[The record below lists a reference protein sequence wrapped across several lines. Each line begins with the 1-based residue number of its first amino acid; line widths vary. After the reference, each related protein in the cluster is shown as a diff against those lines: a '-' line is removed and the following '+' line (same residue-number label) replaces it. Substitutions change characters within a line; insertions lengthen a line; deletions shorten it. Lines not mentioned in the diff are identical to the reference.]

1 MNKEKDNSSAE
12 KKIIRF
18 FKGIV
23 VSAAMDKTIV
33 VERKTVKIHSLYK
46 KQFTVSKK
54 YKVHDA
60 KNEYQVGDEVEF
72 VGCRPLS
79 KDKKWR
85 VVRKITKQDKE

>member
-1 MNKEKDNSSAE
+1 MNKEINNSE
-12 KKIIRF
+12 KPAKITRF

-33 VERKTVKIHSLYK
+33 VERRLAKVHPLYK
-46 KQFTVSKK
+46 KQFTRSKK

-60 KNEYQVGDEVEF
+60 KNEYQIGDEVEF
-72 VGCRPLS
+72 VGCRPMS